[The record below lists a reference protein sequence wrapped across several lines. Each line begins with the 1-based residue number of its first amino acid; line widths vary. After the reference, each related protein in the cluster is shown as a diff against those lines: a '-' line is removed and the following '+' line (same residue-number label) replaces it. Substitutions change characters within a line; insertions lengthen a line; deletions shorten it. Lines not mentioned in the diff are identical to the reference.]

1 MTLHEELDRLL
12 STLNVGDEKYAVKAV
27 DILLDLAQ
35 RRLASD
41 LHLLPDESR
50 THLVP
55 YFRID
60 GVLEP
65 VGRIAGGVNIVSRL
79 KVLASLLTYRTDIPQ
94 EGRVK
99 AESTES
105 EVRISTFPT
114 PHGEKAV
121 VRFFVGSG
129 DYRLLADLGYPED
142 IEQRLQE
149 ILQQTSGLLLTC
161 GPSGAGK
168 TTMLYAAI
176 RHLQQ
181 PSSILRSICTLE
193 DPVEAIIPGVSQSLV
208 KPETEFN
215 YERGLV
221 SLMRQDPDVI
231 MVGEIR
237 NRETAEIVFQ
247 ASLTGHLVLSTFHA
261 GTAADAVGRLADM
274 GIEPYLMRSGLTA
287 ILAQRLLRKLCS
299 CHLSKE
305 SDCEKCRGRK
315 YLGRV
320 VAAELLETEA
330 TEVGKAILDRRDVQ
344 TVYELA
350 KKSGMVPMLERAR
363 RMTVEGVTTLEE
375 CDRVFGPYFRK
386 NMSSK
391 LSET

>member
-1 MTLHEELDRLL
+1 MTLNEELESLF
-12 STLNVGDEKYAVKAV
+12 SKIEVGDEKYAVNAV
-27 DILLDLAQ
+27 DLLLDLAQ

-65 VGRIAGGVNIVSRL
+65 AGRIPGAVNIVSRL
-79 KVLASLLTYRTDIPQ
+79 KVIANLLTYRTDIPQ

-99 AESTES
+99 AASTES
-105 EVRISTFPT
+105 EIRISTFPT
-114 PHGEKAV
+114 THGEKV
-121 VRFFVGSG
+121 VIRFFVGSG
-129 DYRLLADLGYPED
+129 DYRILADLKYPED
-142 IEQRLQE
+142 IEQRLRE

-161 GPSGAGK
+161 GPSGVGK

-181 PSSILRSICTLE
+181 PGSVVRSICTLE
-193 DPVEAIIPGVSQSLV
+193 DPVEAILPGVSQSLI
-208 KPETEFN
+208 KPETEFS
-215 YERGLV
+215 YERGLI

-237 NRETAEIVFQ
+237 DRETAEIVFQ

-261 GTAADAVGRLADM
+261 GTAADALGRLADM
-274 GIEPYLMRSGLTA
+274 GIEPYLIRSGLSA

-299 CHLSKE
+299 CHGTAE
-305 SDCEKCRGRK
+305 TGCEKCRGRK
-315 YLGRV
+315 YLGRI
-320 VAAELLETEA
+320 VAAELLSMDDPEI
-330 TEVGKAILDRRDVQ
+330 GRAILEKLDVQ
-344 TVYELA
+344 TIYQLA
-350 KKSGMVPMLERAR
+350 KNSGMVPMLERAR
-363 RMTVEGVTTLEE
+363 RMTEEGVTTVEE
-375 CDRVFGPYFRK
+375 CDRVFGPGFRK
-386 NMSSK
+386 SMRPKPSDA
-391 LSET
+391 